1 MRRVRREERWKGKR
15 RERIKKEEAGR
26 EKRGRGNE
34 EEEKM
39 RTGE

>member
-1 MRRVRREERWKGKR
+1 MEGKKKGENKKR
-15 RERIKKEEAGR
+15 REPGK